1 MIIQHSTSP
10 SGVGSPKYLKN
21 WLVPPPPTVL
31 TQKCRF
37 CHFHAVLGHFAQTVP
52 PPVDPIWETLQQR
65 FNVLL
70 QLQFYN
76 IFTDVLSIT
85 SKVMYARFIVDY
97 WNTYDAI

>member
-1 MIIQHSTSP
+1 MVSP
-10 SGVGSPKYLKN
+10 SGVGSPP
-21 WLVPPPPTVL
+21 VPEKLACPPMSPPTAL
-31 TQKCRF
+31 TPKCRF
-37 CHFHAVLGHFAQTVP
+37 CHFHAVFGHFAQTVP

-85 SKVMYARFIVDY
+85 SESFH
-97 WNTYDAI
+97 